1 MPVNPQIKEDQM
13 SISKQSGGTYASA
26 FMSKSN
32 RYYAAP
38 FDTENLARIWELSAK
53 EQIKQGFAVTY
64 PKGTISPSKAADQT
78 LSLWLDKTYR
88 MFWEG
93 TASASQARHKMLE
106 INNYFGANTDVND
119 LSTVLIDEF
128 IHHLKRS
135 NNANSTIN
143 RKLATISKMI
153 NYADECIQ
161 LRHKPKIHRQKE
173 PKGRMRFVSPEEE
186 AQIMHTLDQ
195 WSQTDLKDSITVLL
209 DTGMRRSELGRV
221 EAVDV
226 QADVINLWR
235 TKNELDRSIP
245 MTARVKEIMARR
257 TVNAKSVST
266 RSNKLFPQNMET
278 LSKHWNRVRYHLG
291 FDDMVLHTFRHTTA
305 SRLIQRGV
313 GVGVVK
319 EWMGHKTISVTMR
332 YAHLSPKNLLQAVA
346 VLEP

>member
-1 MPVNPQIKEDQM
+1 M
-13 SISKQSGGTYASA
+13 SISNKKNGTYSSA
-26 FMSKSN
+26 FMSNGS
-32 RYYAAP
+32 RYYAAN
-38 FDTENLARIWELSAK
+38 FLTENLAHIWELQAK

-64 PKGTISPSKAADQT
+64 PLDNISPTAANDQ
-78 LSLWLDKTYR
+78 SVSVWLDKTYR
-88 MFWEG
+88 MFWQD
-93 TASASQARHKMLE
+93 TASASQARHKMKE
-106 INNYFGANTDVND
+106 INTYFGAKTDVND

-128 IHHLKRS
+128 IHHLKRD

-143 RKLATISKMI
+143 RKLATISKML

-173 PKGRMRFVSPEEE
+173 PQGRMRFVSPEEE
-186 AQIMHTLDQ
+186 VQIMHTLDQ

-235 TKNELDRSIP
+235 TKNQLDRSVP
-245 MTARVKEIMARR
+245 MTQRVKEIMARR
-257 TVNAKSVST
+257 TVNHNSVSAK
-266 RSNKLFPQNMET
+266 SNKLFPQNMET

-291 FDDMVLHTFRHTTA
+291 YDDMVLHTFRHTTA

-332 YAHLSPKNLLQAVA
+332 YAHLSPKNLLAAVS
-346 VLEP
+346 VLE